1 MGLNAFAAKVA
12 GQNVQRQNKYRIS
25 IMGPRGLGAMDQEM
39 LAFAESVE
47 IPGQTIISNPEDLRY
62 GPTREL
68 ATAMSYGPTN
78 ITFICTP
85 GMPERKYFTLWQA
98 LTINKM
104 DWEAFYYADYAAQC
118 TMSIFALDSDERDRY
133 AVKLFEVFPKT
144 VSGQAF
150 GAASNDTY
158 QTLDVE
164 FAFRYW
170 TEEPNYSIEKAAPK
184 IKRHVPYLPPAYV
197 GRNPPAP
204 PNPDVLG
211 EAESGGDDSVAA
223 AVEAEQS
230 AAWAA
235 RYMARQNKQ

>member
-1 MGLNAFAAKVA
+1 MADRETSGATPKRPGLNAFAARVA

-47 IPGQTIISNPEDLRY
+47 IPGQTIISSPEELRY
-62 GPTREL
+62 GPTREQ

-98 LTINKM
+98 LTINKN
-104 DWEAFYYADYAAQC
+104 DWEAYYYSEYAAPC

-150 GAASNDTY
+150 GAASNDAY
-158 QTLDVE
+158 QTIDVE
-164 FAFRYW
+164 FVFRYW
-170 TEEPNYSIEKAAPK
+170 DEIP
-184 IKRHVPYLPPAYV
+184 V
-197 GRNPPAP
+197 
-204 PNPDVLG
+204 
-211 EAESGGDDSVAA
+211 
-223 AVEAEQS
+223 
-230 AAWAA
+230 
-235 RYMARQNKQ
+235 